1 MTKPSDEQIKG
12 ALKWTE
18 DFILSHISED
28 EADDVERA
36 EEVIKVLRTALE
48 EYGKPKT
55 VTREWVDLVI
65 EMLSPPVYIGHKT
78 DYFIGRL
85 KEQGIEV
92 TGNSPDDKS

>member
-1 MTKPSDEQIKG
+1 MTKPTDEQIKE

-48 EYGKPKT
+48 EYGKKKT
-55 VTREWVDLVI
+55 VPREWI
-65 EMLSPPVYIGHKT
+65 EDTVFQMQHANEASLTQETILEH
-78 DYFIGRL
+78 RL
-85 KEQGIEV
+85 KKQGIAVKEEE
-92 TGNSPDDKS
+92 